1 MQGVRVSGML
11 VWTVNRMGDGPFN
24 AYKNLGDIS
33 SGDPRTANDS
43 LVSMSSAV
51 VRSCIANSTIQ
62 EMITNRK
69 LLREAIHKEMFEVV
83 KGWGVWLE
91 TIEITGVTICSSSLF
106 KDLQTNYRETMRQQA
121 TLFQMQIKSELE
133 QVQNQNSLTREEKQ
147 REITEKESQIVA
159 KANQENK
166 ESKEAFLLKKS
177 EMLKEKEE
185 LSIEHQL
192 FKAAEAEKLSVKL
205 GEYDMQYALAKDKAA
220 MKNEIEQQR
229 YTVET
234 NKSAEEALTRRLETK
249 KLQQDHKNEIKKAE
263 QDLEKRNLGDE
274 HMLRH
279 KAIKLAHESYA
290 GKYVEKVRVNNMA
303 KDDPSTAVLTGLL
316 SKYELCKEM
325 AGANT

>member
-1 MQGVRVSGML
+1 ML
-11 VWTVNRMGDGPFN
+11 VWTVNRMGEGPFN

-133 QVQNQNSLTREEKQ
+133 QVQNQNNLTREEKQ
-147 REITEKESQIVA
+147 REVGEKEVQIVA
-159 KANQENK
+159 KANQE
-166 ESKEAFLLKKS
+166 
-177 EMLKEKEE
+177 
-185 LSIEHQL
+185 
-192 FKAAEAEKLSVKL
+192 
-205 GEYDMQYALAKDKAA
+205 
-220 MKNEIEQQR
+220 
-229 YTVET
+229 
-234 NKSAEEALTRRLETK
+234 
-249 KLQQDHKNEIKKAE
+249 
-263 QDLEKRNLGDE
+263 
-274 HMLRH
+274 
-279 KAIKLAHESYA
+279 
-290 GKYVEKVRVNNMA
+290 
-303 KDDPSTAVLTGLL
+303 
-316 SKYELCKEM
+316 
-325 AGANT
+325 

>member
-1 MQGVRVSGML
+1 
-11 VWTVNRMGDGPFN
+11 
-24 AYKNLGDIS
+24 
-33 SGDPRTANDS
+33 
-43 LVSMSSAV
+43 
-51 VRSCIANSTIQ
+51 
-62 EMITNRK
+62 
-69 LLREAIHKEMFEVV
+69 
-83 KGWGVWLE
+83 
-91 TIEITGVTICSSSLF
+91 
-106 KDLQTNYRETMRQQA
+106 
-121 TLFQMQIKSELE
+121 MQIKSELE

-147 REITEKESQIVA
+147 REISEKEIQIVA

-205 GEYDMQYALAKDKAA
+205 GEYDMQYTLAKDKAA

-234 NKSAEEALTRRLETK
+234 NKSAEEVLTRRLETK
-249 KLQQDHKNEIKKAE
+249 KLQQDHVNEIKKAE

-279 KAIKLAHESYA
+279 KAIKLAQESYS

-316 SKYELCKEM
+316 AKYELCKEM
-325 AGANT
+325 SGGENTQ